1 MAIRKAKK
9 IKIRAPRTHISKIIK
24 PVQVLPNKRMILP
37 GMIIWFAYNE
47 VDINDP
53 EPIIL
58 VLWQDYKGRGG
69 GNNLIHGINL
79 NYLRPGEI
87 KELFV
92 MLEQRFTV
100 SVVEDEPGGLT
111 DIPYTRVALPGDFN
125 KRPTASDK
133 SKLKIALY
141 ERSLKDKFRQ
151 LGISF
156 RSYKLKK
163 MKNIRLVNFKY
174 K

>member
-1 MAIRKAKK
+1 MAEARKTGMKV
-9 IKIRAPRTHISKIIK
+9 RTPRTHMSKIVK

-37 GMIIWFAYNE
+37 GMIIWFNYNE
-47 VDINDP
+47 KDITDP

-69 GNNLIHGINL
+69 GNNLLHGINL
-79 NYLRPGEI
+79 NYLRSGEI
-87 KELFV
+87 KGLFSI
-92 MLEQRFTV
+92 LESRFDV
-100 SVVEDEPGGLT
+100 SVIEDEPGGLT
-111 DIPYTRVALPGDFN
+111 DIPYTRVALPGEFN
-125 KRPTASDK
+125 KRPTAADK

>member
-37 GMIIWFAYNE
+37 GMIIWFSYNE
-47 VDINDP
+47 KDITDP
-53 EPIIL
+53 EPI
-58 VLWQDYKGRGG
+58 VLALWKETVGRRG
-69 GNNLIHGINL
+69 GNNLLHGINL
-79 NYLRPGEI
+79 NYLRSGEI
-87 KELFV
+87 KGLFSI
-92 MLEQRFTV
+92 LESRFDV

-111 DIPYTRVALPGDFN
+111 DIPYTRVALPGEFN
-125 KRPTASDK
+125 KRPTAADK

>member
-37 GMIIWFAYNE
+37 GMIIWFSYAE
-47 VDINDP
+47 KDITDP

-58 VLWQDYKGRGG
+58 ALWQDYKGRGG

-79 NYLRPGEI
+79 NYLRSGEI
-87 KELFV
+87 GGLFSI
-92 MLEQRFTV
+92 LESRFDV

-111 DIPYTRVALPGDFN
+111 DIPYTRVALPGEFN
-125 KRPTASDK
+125 KRPTAADK

-141 ERSLKDKFRQ
+141 EQSLRDKFRQ
-151 LGISF
+151 LDVSF

>member
-1 MAIRKAKK
+1 MAKRT
-9 IKIRAPRTHISKIIK
+9 PRTHMSKIVK

-53 EPIIL
+53 EPIVL
-58 VLWQDYKGRGG
+58 ALWQDYKGRGG
-69 GNNLIHGINL
+69 GNNLQHGINL

-87 KELFV
+87 KELFLI
-92 MLEQRFTV
+92 LETRFSV
-100 SVVEDEPGGLT
+100 SVVGEEGDTSGLT

-125 KRPTASDK
+125 RRPTAADK
-133 SKLKIALY
+133 QKLKIALY

-163 MKNIRLVNFKY
+163 MANIRLVNFKY

>member
-1 MAIRKAKK
+1 MAKRK
-9 IKIRAPRTHISKIIK
+9 PRTHTSKIIK
-24 PVQVLPNKRMILP
+24 PVQVMPNKRLILP
-37 GMIIWFAYNE
+37 GMIIWFSYNE
-47 VDINDP
+47 KDITDP

-69 GNNLIHGINL
+69 GNNLLHGINL
-79 NYLRPGEI
+79 NYLRSGEI
-87 KELFV
+87 KGLFSI
-92 MLEQRFTV
+92 LESRFDV

-111 DIPYTRVALPGDFN
+111 DIPYTRVSLPGEFN
-125 KRPTASDK
+125 KRPTAADK
-133 SKLKIALY
+133 TKLKISLY
-141 ERSLKDKFRQ
+141 ERSLKDKFGY

-163 MKNIRLVNFKY
+163 MANIRLVNFKY